1 MVGSLPCFTALGN
14 SRTWVTVLVLIFL
27 CSTFSN
33 VAGSTTSAGTSAQT
47 TTQSSEASS
56 TTPPSTATTTSF
68 TGTSTGAD
76 TTSTTTSIGA
86 ATTVLSSAQTTA
98 APTVTS
104 TGRSDTSSTGAS
116 TGSDGSPSG
125 ISPFHLATPFNE
137 IVKRETPLPFWV
149 IFVIGPCCFI
159 AAVLLALLAGV
170 CSMKCL
176 KT

>member
-116 TGSDGSPSG
+116 T
-125 ISPFHLATPFNE
+125 E